1 MSENIKDIMNE
12 EEFIDK
18 KDLRDQAIDRVEV
31 LDKVKEL
38 FLIPKMEL
46 MTTNQVADYYE
57 VGLNIIK
64 MCYQRNKAEID
75 EDGTV
80 VKTSKDFNALVGEKS
95 HDVTFDALTCESEA
109 VSAGKGGMIY
119 KFSNGVLLKVPN
131 RGIRCFSKRAVL
143 RIGMLLRDS
152 DVAKE
157 VRTQLLN
164 VFEKTSDE
172 QKAAD
177 IEEEQD
183 LYLKYAKAA
192 IEGDKDDLLFA
203 AQEVFNFKNR
213 HIKMLQEK
221 NDELRQDNQMLA
233 AQILEWSER
242 SKISKAVRV
251 IAGLRKVPFGYVWRD
266 LYQELLYKHHIGLTM
281 RGKKPFIQHVR
292 EEEWPMVQQ
301 SLAAICEDH
310 GISISK
316 VLWKI
321 KHDDPK
327 KYIDKETED
336 DENGCNNEKEED

>member
-1 MSENIKDIMNE
+1 MK
-12 EEFIDK
+12 
-18 KDLRDQAIDRVEV
+18 
-31 LDKVKEL
+31 
-38 FLIPKMEL
+38 
-46 MTTNQVADYYE
+46 
-57 VGLNIIK
+57 
-64 MCYQRNKAEID
+64 RN
-75 EDGTV
+75 
-80 VKTSKDFNALVGEKS
+80 
-95 HDVTFDALTCESEA
+95 
-109 VSAGKGGMIY
+109 
-119 KFSNGVLLKVPN
+119 
-131 RGIRCFSKRAVL
+131 
-143 RIGMLLRDS
+143 
-152 DVAKE
+152 
-157 VRTQLLN
+157 
-164 VFEKTSDE
+164 
-172 QKAAD
+172 
-177 IEEEQD
+177 
-183 LYLKYAKAA
+183 KYAKAA